1 MQVTKLIAPHLTRPT
16 IASQPSSQTV
26 AAARPEVNSDVQTE
40 NAKLKEQLA
49 KALHMNE
56 RMWSE
61 LVERNLGT
69 E

>member
-1 MQVTKLIAPHLTRPT
+1 MEVDASGMQA
-16 IASQPSSQTV
+16 
-26 AAARPEVNSDVQTE
+26 E

-56 RMWSE
+56 RMWAE

-69 E
+69 T